1 MSIWFLV
8 SLLGG
13 LLLTPVHFWSVEHS
27 RLETRFELEKGKS
40 IGKILGYISGWGY
53 FIFLFGIWLSPQE
66 TYTLPITDAFVVFSM
81 GWVSVSLVNLLLGI
95 IFLLPGFWLGVKGVL
110 DLGLT
115 VSETHRAS
123 QVITR
128 GIYAK
133 VRHPQYLGA
142 LLSHIGISLMIA
154 GFFSLLVTP
163 ILIVRDY
170 VVCRKEEIELEREF
184 GSDYTVYKSE
194 VPMLIPYRR

>member
-1 MSIWFLV
+1 MSVWFLV

-27 RLETRFELEKGKS
+27 RLEVRFGLEKGKS

-53 FIFLFGIWLSPQE
+53 FIFLFGIWVSPQE
-66 TYTLPITDAFVVFSM
+66 TYTLPITDTIIVFSM
-81 GWVSVSLVNLLLGI
+81 GWVTVTLVNLLLGI
-95 IFLLPGFWLGVKGVL
+95 IFLLPGFWFGVKGVL

-115 VSETHRAS
+115 VSETHRAN
-123 QVITR
+123 QVITK

-142 LLSHIGISLMIA
+142 LLAHVGISLMIA
-154 GFFSLLVTP
+154 GFYSLLVTP
-163 ILIVRDY
+163 ILVVRDY
-170 VVCRKEEIELEREF
+170 IVCRKEETELEREF
-184 GSDYTVYKSE
+184 GSDYTEYKSE